1 LKSRRRRVMFEVRV
15 VIIAPKGVNR
25 VEFGDFLDD
34 LEVLG
39 RLDRIVIN
47 ECHYMLD
54 VFDS

>member
-1 LKSRRRRVMFEVRV
+1 MFKVRV
-15 VIIAPKGVNR
+15 VVIAPKGVNR

-47 ECHYMLD
+47 ECHCVLD
-54 VFDS
+54 VFNG